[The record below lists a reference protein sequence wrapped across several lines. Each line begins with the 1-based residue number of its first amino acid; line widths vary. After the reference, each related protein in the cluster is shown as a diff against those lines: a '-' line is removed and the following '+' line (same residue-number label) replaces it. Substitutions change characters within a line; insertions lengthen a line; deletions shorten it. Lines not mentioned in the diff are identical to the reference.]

1 MTKTYDLVILGGGPG
16 GYVAAIRAAQLGLST
31 AIVEKEQLGGT
42 CLHQGCIPTKSLLRS
57 AEVFQTVKESQS
69 FGVLTTEP
77 TVDFSLC
84 LDRKNKVVE
93 QLHKGII
100 HLMKKGKIDVYNGYG
115 MILGASIFNPLSG
128 SVSITYKDK
137 EEVDIIIPKNLIIAT
152 GSKSKQLP
160 NLPIHENIM
169 TSNEALQMSSIPKSI
184 LIVGGGVI
192 GMEWASLL
200 NDFGTKVTII
210 EYASQILPTEDT
222 EIAKELTRVMKKK
235 GMKIVTN
242 AKVIPEKMVVLDS
255 GTIQVIVEE
264 KGIEQTYEAEKVLIS
279 VGRQA
284 NIEKIGIENTSIQ
297 EKNGFIDTNSFYQ
310 TNEKHIYAIGDCI
323 DTLQLAHVASH
334 EGVLA
339 VEHIVGKQVE
349 ALNYT
354 FVPRCVYTSTE
365 VASVGLTEQ
374 QAKEKGYAIKVG
386 KFSFKGIGKA
396 LVYGNT
402 DGFVKM
408 ITDAKTND
416 LLGVH
421 LIGPKVTEMISEAAL
436 AQVLNATAMEIASTI
451 HPHPS
456 ISEAIHEAAL
466 DVEKRAL
473 HQ

>member
-42 CLHQGCIPTKSLLRS
+42 CLHKGCIPTKSLLRS
-57 AEVFQTVKESQS
+57 AEVFQTVKKSQS
-69 FGVLTTEP
+69 FGVLTNEP
-77 TVDFSLC
+77 TIDYSMC
-84 LDRKNKVVE
+84 LKRKDQVIE

-128 SVSITYKDK
+128 SVSITYPDK
-137 EEVDIIIPKNLIIAT
+137 EEVDIIIPKNLLIAT
-152 GSKSKQLP
+152 GSKPKQLP
-160 NLPIHENIM
+160 NIPTHENIM
-169 TSNEALQMSSIPKSI
+169 TSNEALQMTSIPKSI
-184 LIVGGGVI
+184 VIVGGGVI

-200 NDFGTKVTII
+200 TDFGTKVTVI
-210 EYASQILPTEDT
+210 EYAAQILPTEDT
-222 EIAKELTRVMKKK
+222 DIAKELTRVMKKK

-242 AKVIPEKMVVLDS
+242 AKVLPEKMVVLDS
-255 GTIQVIVEE
+255 GNIQVAVEE
-264 KGIEQTYEAEKVLIS
+264 KGTEQVYEAEKVLIS

-284 NIEKIGIENTSIQ
+284 NIEKIGLENTSIQ
-297 EKNGFIDTNSFYQ
+297 VKNGFIDTNNFYQ

-323 DTLQLAHVASH
+323 NTLQLAHVASH

-339 VEHIVGKQVE
+339 VEHIAGNQVE
-349 ALNYT
+349 ALNYS

-374 QAKEKGYAIKVG
+374 QAKDKGYELKVG
-386 KFSFKGIGKA
+386 KFSFKGVGKA

-402 DGFVKM
+402 DGFVKI

-421 LIGPKVTEMISEAAL
+421 LIGPHVTEHISEAAL
-436 AQVLNATAMEIASTI
+436 SQILNATAMEIASTI

-456 ISEAIHEAAL
+456 LSEAIFEAAL

>member
-152 GSKSKQLP
+152 GSKPKQLP

-374 QAKEKGYAIKVG
+374 QAKEKGNAIKVG

-402 DGFVKM
+402 DGFVKI

>member
-152 GSKSKQLP
+152 GSKPKQLP

>member
-152 GSKSKQLP
+152 GSKPKQLP

-222 EIAKELTRVMKKK
+222 EIEKELTRVMKKK